1 MNAFQYNG
9 ILYPMMTAQKKYC
22 SESID
27 SLLITFGTDPKEG
40 LKTRDIPQRRA
51 KAGFNELK
59 KEQEEYLGDKVLRQ
73 AKNPLILIL
82 IFAGIATL
90 LLDEVVDAL
99 VIFAAFIINIT
110 IGVFQEERASRA
122 FERLNDSQEKFATVI
137 RSGAKIKIPSRELV
151 PGDIVV
157 IEAGAYVPADMRLI
171 EAKNLNVNES
181 ALTGEWVEVQKR
193 IAQVHENAPLTEQIN
208 MVWMGTLVSSGY
220 GHGIV
225 VAVGNATQV
234 GHIASN
240 LGREASRQTP
250 LQASIGRVAKFLIMV
265 ICVGIT
271 IIFFLGILRGEPINS
286 MLLIAI
292 AIAVSAMPQGL
303 PAAVT
308 VVLALGMEGLLRQGG
323 LVRSLLAAETL
334 GATTIV
340 LTDKTGT
347 LTEAK
352 MELSERVVS
361 LSRKKSDAQAIEK
374 DARELLRVA
383 VMASDAYVA
392 KSDGTDMLVEGRP
405 IEKAIVLSGLT
416 EGLSQENLLSKEK
429 LLDLLKF
436 ESSRRYS
443 VSLYQKLGDERHG
456 KMYLSGAPE
465 VLLESAN
472 RLYEG
477 GVARVMRDDDR
488 MFFDHELSVRSSKGM
503 RVIAVGYIETV
514 RKEIQDNFDIP
525 SDDFVFLGL
534 LVFVDPIRQDAKASM
549 VEVQEAGVRVLM
561 VTGDNAGTA
570 GHIAEEVGI
579 RGAETGAITGAQID
593 AMNDTEL
600 YATLKQDS
608 VIARVVPEQKL
619 RIARVFK
626 NNGEVV
632 AMTGD
637 GINDA
642 PALRTA
648 DIGIA
653 IGSGTEVAKE
663 ASDIVLLNNSFAIIV
678 AAIRTGRKIVDNI
691 KKIVAYLLSTSF
703 SSLTIVSA
711 AIIVGTPLPILPS
724 QILWANIVEEGLMS
738 FAFAFEPEEKGIM
751 QRSPRDSSA
760 KQILTKELTSLIV
773 IVAVITGALLIV
785 LYFWLLKSGL
795 PIEEIRTIMFVS
807 LTLDSIFFSFS
818 LKNLNIPL
826 WRISFFDN
834 RFLLG
839 ALFISVL
846 TLVAALTFKPLQSLL
861 SLTPLTMSELGLL
874 AVVGVVNLIA
884 IEVVK
889 YAFFSRHRAPVALP
903 L

>member
-1 MNAFQYNG
+1 MMNE
-9 ILYPMMTAQKKYC
+9 QKKYC

-27 SLLITFGTDPKEG
+27 SLLLTFGTDPKNG
-40 LKTRDIPQRRA
+40 LPARDIPHKRA
-51 KAGFNELK
+51 AVGFNELK
-59 KEQEEYLGDKVLRQ
+59 KDQEEYLGDKVLRQ
-73 AKNPLILIL
+73 AKNPLIIILIL
-82 IFAGIATL
+82 AGIATL
-90 LLDEVVDAL
+90 LLDEIVDAI

-122 FERLNDSQEKFATVI
+122 FEKLNDSQEKFATVI
-137 RSGAKIKIPSRELV
+137 RSGVKTRVPSRELV
-151 PGDIVV
+151 PGDLVV

-171 EAKNLNVNES
+171 ETKNLNLNEA

-193 IAQVHENAPLTEQIN
+193 IGQVHEDAPLTEQIN
-208 MVWMGTLVSSGY
+208 MAWMGTLVTSGY

-225 VAVGNATQV
+225 VATGNTTQV

-250 LQASIGRVAKFLIMV
+250 LQASIGRVAKFLILV

-271 IIFFLGILRGEPINS
+271 VIFFLGLLRGES
-286 MLLIAI
+286 MSAMLLIAI

-308 VVLALGMEGLLRQGG
+308 VVLALGMEGLLKQGG

-352 MELSERVVS
+352 MELSEKVVS
-361 LSRKKSDAQAIEK
+361 LNRRASDKRAVEM
-374 DARELLRVA
+374 DARELLRSA
-383 VMASDAYVA
+383 VMASDAFVV
-392 KSDGTDMLVEGRP
+392 KRDDTDIVVEGRP
-405 IEKAIVLSGLT
+405 IEKAIILSGLT
-416 EGLSQENLLSKEK
+416 DGLSQENLFAKEK

-443 VSLYQKLGDERHG
+443 VSLYQTLGDERHG
-456 KMYLSGAPE
+456 KMYVSGAPE

-472 RLYEG
+472 RLHEN
-477 GVARVMRDDDR
+477 GVGREMREDDR
-488 MFFDHELSVRSSKGM
+488 IFFNHELSVRSSKGM
-503 RVIAVGYIETV
+503 RVIAVGYIETA
-514 RKEIQDNFDIP
+514 RKQIQEHFAIP

-534 LVFVDPIRQDAKASM
+534 LVFVDPIRDDAKASM
-549 VEVQEAGVRVLM
+549 AEVQEAGVRVLM

-579 RGAETGAITGAQID
+579 RGAAAGAITGAQID
-593 AMNDTEL
+593 TMSDTEL
-600 YATLKQDS
+600 YAALKKYS

-711 AIIVGTPLPILPS
+711 AVIVGTPLPILPS

-760 KQILTKELTSLIV
+760 KQILTRELTSLIV

-818 LKNLNIPL
+818 LKNLNVPL

-834 RFLLG
+834 RFLIG
-839 ALFISVL
+839 ALSISVL

-861 SLTPLTMSELGLL
+861 SLTPLTLGELGLL
-874 AVVGVVNLIA
+874 AVVGVINLVA
-884 IEVVK
+884 IEIVK
-889 YAFFSRHRAPVALP
+889 YAFFSKNRASALLP